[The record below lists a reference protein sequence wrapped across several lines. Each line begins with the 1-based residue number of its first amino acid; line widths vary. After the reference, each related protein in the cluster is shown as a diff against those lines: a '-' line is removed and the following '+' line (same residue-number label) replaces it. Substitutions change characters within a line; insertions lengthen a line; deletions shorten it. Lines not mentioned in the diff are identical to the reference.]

1 VAQLLKLIQ
10 NEWMKLWAKK
20 SSWII
25 IVLLALIVIFPAIIE
40 SQISDYDD
48 GLTWQQREQENIKMN
63 EQFYEDRED
72 PFYQEQI
79 LISQYRLDN
88 NVPPD
93 YSYTTMAYVD
103 YGVSLMII
111 ITLFTVIIAAGIVS
125 SEFSTGT
132 IKMLLTR
139 PVARARVL
147 TSKLLTVFIF
157 GLLLYGFTL
166 VLSYLTGVVMFD
178 NAQYINLVVEN
189 GQVVEGTLSNDIFKT
204 AVYSFGDFVMSILFA
219 FMIGSVFRSSSLA
232 IGLTMGISFLGSMLV
247 LFLSRYEI
255 VKYIW
260 ITHSDL
266 TQHLTGNFIVD
277 GITLPFSLTVLAI
290 YAAIFLFVSYFVFM
304 KRDITA

>member
-1 VAQLLKLIQ
+1 MLKLIQ

-40 SQISDYDD
+40 TQVSDYDD

-63 EQFYEDRED
+63 EQFYEERED
-72 PFYQEQI
+72 TFYQEQI

-88 NVPPD
+88 NIPPD
-93 YSYTTMAYVD
+93 YGATTLSYVE
-103 YGVSLMII
+103 YGVSLMVVV
-111 ITLFTVIIAAGIVS
+111 TLFTIIIAAGIVS
-125 SEFSTGT
+125 TEFSTGT

-139 PVARARVL
+139 PVTRAKVL
-147 TSKLLTVFIF
+147 TSKLVTVFIF
-157 GLLLYGFTL
+157 GLLLYVITL
-166 VLSYLTGVVMFD
+166 LLSYLTGVVMFN
-178 NAQYINLVVEN
+178 NAQNMHLVVEN
-189 GQVVEGTLSNDIFKT
+189 GQVIERTMSNDIFKT
-204 AVYSFGDFVMSILFA
+204 AIYSFGDFIMSILFA

-247 LFLSRYEI
+247 IFLSRYEF

-266 TQHLTGNFIVD
+266 KQHLTGNFIVD

-290 YAAIFLFVSYFVFM
+290 YAAIFLFISYFVFM

>member
-1 VAQLLKLIQ
+1 MLKLIQ

-25 IVLLALIVIFPAIIE
+25 IVLVALIVILPAIID
-40 SQISDYDD
+40 SQVSDYDD

-63 EQFYEDRED
+63 EQFYEDYED
-72 PFYQEQI
+72 QVYLDQI
-79 LISQYRLDN
+79 QISQYRLDN

-93 YSYTTMAYVD
+93 YGYTTMSYVD
-103 YGVSLMII
+103 YGVSLMVVV
-111 ITLFTVIIAAGIVS
+111 TLFTVIIAAGIVS
-125 SEFSTGT
+125 TEFSSGT

-139 PVARARVL
+139 PVSRAKVL
-147 TSKLLTVFIF
+147 TSKLLTVFIY
-157 GLLLYGFTL
+157 GLLLYVFTL
-166 VLSYLTGVVMFD
+166 VLSYLTGAIVFD
-178 NAQYINLVVEN
+178 NAQNINLVIEN
-189 GQVVEGTLSNDIFKT
+189 GQVVEQSMNNDIFKT
-204 AVYSFGDFVMSILFA
+204 AVYSFGDFFMSILFA

-277 GITLPFSLTVLAI
+277 GITLPLSLTVLAI